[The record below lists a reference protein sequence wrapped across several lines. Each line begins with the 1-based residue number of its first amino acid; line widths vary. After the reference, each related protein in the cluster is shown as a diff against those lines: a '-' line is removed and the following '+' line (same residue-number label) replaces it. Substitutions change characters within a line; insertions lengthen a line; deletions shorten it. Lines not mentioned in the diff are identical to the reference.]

1 MNRFDR
7 MHFLLEKRNM
17 THEKLLNDLIEK
29 LDEETAI
36 ELFESIETMNGIEP
50 PDTDYDGVWYE
61 DNWDQE
67 STKY

>member
-17 THEKLLNDLIEK
+17 THEKLLNDLVEK

-36 ELFESIETMNGIEP
+36 DLFEAIEMMNGIEP
-50 PDTDYDGVWYE
+50 PGNDYDGVWYE
-61 DNWDQE
+61 DNWDE
-67 STKY
+67 EATKY

>member
-36 ELFESIETMNGIEP
+36 ELFESIETIGIRKQINIRE
-50 PDTDYDGVWYE
+50 
-61 DNWDQE
+61 
-67 STKY
+67 

>member
-17 THEKLLNDLIEK
+17 THEKLLNDLVEK

-36 ELFESIETMNGIEP
+36 DLFESIERMNGIEP
-50 PDTDYDGVWYE
+50 PGNDYDGVWYE
-61 DNWDQE
+61 DNWDEE

>member
-17 THEKLLNDLIEK
+17 THEKLLNDLVEK

-36 ELFESIETMNGIEP
+36 DLFESIERMDGI
-50 PDTDYDGVWYE
+50 G
-61 DNWDQE
+61 
-67 STKY
+67 S

>member
-17 THEKLLNDLIEK
+17 THEKLLNDLVEK

-36 ELFESIETMNGIEP
+36 DLFESIERMNGIEP
-50 PDTDYDGVWYE
+50 PGNDYDGVWYE
-61 DNWDQE
+61 DNWDE
-67 STKY
+67 EATKY